1 MSSLRERKKEQSRQR
16 MLASA
21 KELFIERGYARTT
34 MEDIA
39 EHADFGVATLYNYFN
54 TKEGMFATMARE
66 DMGILRSRGE
76 ALLAEPCNEPV
87 EAVCR
92 LLRVYRDVFEFISY
106 DLLLEFEQ
114 QLRVSGPLNEVANWV
129 ASWERDQISR
139 ALQSCQE
146 QQMVSADLDCDLVA
160 EVVVDQLIRFN
171 QRRGRDI
178 CSETLDDRLRQ
189 VIQLMCEGWGHKQ
202 AAGEIGWRAQAAG
215 VQQN

>member
-1 MSSLRERKKEQSRQR
+1 MSGLRERKKEQSRQR

-76 ALLAEPCNEPV
+76 ALLAKPCSDPV

-92 LLRVYRDVFEFISY
+92 LLRVYGDVFEFISY
-106 DLLLEFEQ
+106 DLLLEFQQ
-114 QLRVSGPLNEVANWV
+114 QLRLSGPLNDV
-129 ASWERDQISR
+129 ASWVAGWQRDQTSR
-139 ALQSCQE
+139 ALQSCRE
-146 QQMVSADLDCDLVA
+146 QRTVSADLDCDLAA
-160 EVVVDQLIRFN
+160 EVVIDQLIRFN

-178 CSETLDDRLRQ
+178 GSEALDDRLRQ
-189 VIQLMCEGWGHKQ
+189 VVQLMCKGWGHNK
-202 AAGEIGWRAQAAG
+202 AAEGNG
-215 VQQN
+215 